1 MAKPEMNG
9 TQRAEASPR
18 AGSHLLRAVVC
29 ASALTLLSASA
40 LAAISKDQ
48 AKRIYD
54 RIAGVPATDAQL
66 TTMAAGSAS
75 AAAILA
81 THDPAFYNNTIRNL
95 ATPWTNR
102 TQTVFA
108 PLNDYTA
115 TVIGMVRDDVPVQ
128 HPAERGHSLY
138 SGRALPTSRPT
149 RPRTTICI
157 EALDTDGADLSVH
170 LVKTTQSA
178 LTGLP
183 AAATAGV
190 MTTRAAANAFFMDG
204 TNRRMYRFT
213 MMNHLCADLQTIP
226 DTTRPPDRIRQDVTR
241 SPGGDSSLFLN
252 NCIECHSG
260 MDPMA
265 QAFAYY
271 NYSYDVTTD
280 PNGDAGKIVYTAGQ
294 VQPKYFI
301 NNNNFPQGFVTPDD
315 SWANRMRGG
324 VNSLLGWDPKQSGS
338 GNGAKSLGME
348 LEGSDA
354 FANCQ
359 VVAGV
364 QVCVLPRAEQ
374 CGRPQPG
381 RHDDQHRSSPATRCG
396 KSSLMQPSTAW
407 GIDHE
412 LHTHDHLAHRQ
423 PCSFVA
429 ASAALTA
436 CSGGAPTTATAA
448 TAPTSSANA
457 YTGPAPAT
465 ADVQA
470 FAVNFWA
477 NVRVQNRCGQCHNA
491 TSPAQMPN
499 FARSDDVNLAYAQA
513 NTVVNL
519 QQPSTSR
526 IVTKVSGG
534 HNCWLADPNACGEI
548 LTTWISNWAGAS
560 GGGTGTQV
568 QLVAPPPQNVGS
580 SKNFPGSPD
589 GFPNDGVPAAHAVLL
604 QVPRAGRGHPAI
616 AVLRVLGHQSGLSV
630 RHSED
635 EFEHAEQFA
644 LRQPAGGRHA
654 QLLGGVRYGQ
664 R

>member
-1 MAKPEMNG
+1 MKNGMAKPEMNG
-9 TQRAEASPR
+9 TRPAPR
-18 AGSHLLRAVVC
+18 AKSHLLRAVVC

-40 LAAISKDQ
+40 LGAISRDQ

-66 TTMAAGSAS
+66 TSMASGSAN

-81 THDPAFYNNTIRNL
+81 TQDPSFYNNTIRNL

-102 TQTVFA
+102 TQSVFA

-115 TVIGMVRDDVPVQ
+115 TVIGMVRDDVPFNTLLSADILYIADAAANV
-128 HPAERGHSLY
+128 PAYSTSNNDLY
-138 SGRALPTSRPT
+138 L
-149 RPRTTICI
+149 
-157 EALDTDGADLSVH
+157 ALDTDGADLSKH

-178 LTGLP
+178 ASGLP

-213 MMNHLCADLQTIP
+213 MMNHLCADLQVIP

-315 SWANRMRGG
+315 SWANRMRSG
-324 VNSLLGWDPKQSGS
+324 VNSLLGWDAKQSGA

-359 VVAGV
+359 VARVFKY
-364 QVCVLPRAEQ
+364 VCLRA
-374 CGRPQPG
+374 
-381 RHDDQHRSSPATRCG
+381 
-396 KSSLMQPSTAW
+396 PSTNL
-407 GIDHE
+407 D
-412 LHTHDHLAHRQ
+412 Q
-423 PCSFVA
+423 SQVA
-429 ASAALTA
+429 SM
-436 CSGGAPTTATAA
+436 TAT
-448 TAPTSSANA
+448 
-457 YTGPAPAT
+457 
-465 ADVQA
+465 
-470 FAVNFWA
+470 F
-477 NVRVQNRCGQCHNA
+477 
-491 TSPAQMPN
+491 
-499 FARSDDVNLAYAQA
+499 
-513 NTVVNL
+513 
-519 QQPSTSR
+519 
-526 IVTKVSGG
+526 KSGY
-534 HNCWLADPNACGEI
+534 
-548 LTTWISNWAGAS
+548 
-560 GGGTGTQV
+560 
-568 QLVAPPPQNVGS
+568 
-580 SKNFPGSPD
+580 
-589 GFPNDGVPAAHAVLL
+589 
-604 QVPRAGRGHPAI
+604 
-616 AVLRVLGHQSGLSV
+616 VLRQV
-630 RHSED
+630 
-635 EFEHAEQFA
+635 FA
-644 LRQPAGGRHA
+644 DAAVYCTAGM
-654 QLLGGVRYGQ
+654 
-664 R
+664 